1 MGPTPKATAKATAK
15 ATILSAPLWMLKSN
29 SEGKS
34 DPQGTGWE
42 KAMKA
47 FDPQNVQSKIPYS
60 VLI

>member
-34 DPQGTGWE
+34 DPQETGWE
-42 KAMKA
+42 RTTEA
-47 FDPQNVQSKIPYS
+47 FDPQDVRSKIPYS
-60 VLI
+60 ALI